1 MWIKCMC
8 RFTEVICIA
17 EGKPKRIEYHNRRC
31 NATRRHFFPGCG
43 EADLREALREA
54 GYLSGPPAP
63 PGGPME
69 KRKCRV
75 EYGEEI
81 LGITVTPYTP
91 RVIERLRL
99 VYDDDIDYGYKYADR
114 EQLQRLARRGGDADA
129 VIIVKNG
136 RLTDTTFSNIAL
148 FDGKTWTV
156 PDTCLLP
163 GTMRQYL
170 LDSGRVRKA
179 PVSPADLAR
188 YETISLIN
196 AMLDL
201 GETALPVSSILR

>member
-54 GYLSGPPAP
+54 GYTVGGAPPPATLNDAVK
-63 PGGPME
+63 

-81 LGITVTPYTP
+81 LGITVAPYTP

-114 EQLQRLARRGGDADA
+114 EQLQRLARRCGNADA

-148 FDGKTWTV
+148 FNKKT
-156 PDTCLLP
+156 
-163 GTMRQYL
+163 
-170 LDSGRVRKA
+170 
-179 PVSPADLAR
+179 
-188 YETISLIN
+188 
-196 AMLDL
+196 
-201 GETALPVSSILR
+201 